1 MNSIICFLSK
11 ILSLF
16 SEHLWM
22 ALKTSELA
30 EGNFYTVKRTGACKM
45 ELLILMKCNL
55 KINLFFS

>member
-1 MNSIICFLSK
+1 MFFIKNFV
-11 ILSLF
+11 LF

-30 EGNFYTVKRTGACKM
+30 EVNFYTVKRTGACKM